1 MSDGED
7 DGVPDSATAQ
17 KLVKEFEHITNTDE
31 IMAQMFLQDNAW
43 DLSKALNNFFA
54 KKCEKIEA
62 DKVEEIL
69 EAEAIRENNDKEVS
83 VEAALEAGVLTTQAP
98 TQLTFV
104 TWNIDGL
111 DKKNLKRRTRAVIE
125 IVQKVAADI
134 VFLQEV
140 VPETFS
146 YMESKLP
153 NYECFAA
160 KQQDYFVA
168 TLLRKGRVYHDKVKL
183 VEYPTSRMGRH
194 LLAIRAHCGSVVM
207 DLFNTHLES
216 TVEHAQERMK
226 QLEQC
231 FDIITRRPSH
241 STVIFAGDLNMRD
254 KELSSVGL
262 PGSMVDVW
270 ESLGSRPEAKY
281 TWDMTRN
288 TNLEWAGKFK
298 PKCRFDRVYVRF
310 SETRNMDPQQFGL
323 LGLEKVEAT
332 QSYPSDHWG
341 IRVSLKLSQE

>member
-1 MSDGED
+1 MSDAED
-7 DGVPDSATAQ
+7 DGVPDSLTAQ
-17 KLVKEFEHITNTDE
+17 KLCKEFEHITNTDE

-43 DLSKALNNFFA
+43 DLTKALNNFFA

-62 DKVEEIL
+62 EKVEEIL
-69 EAEAIRENNDKEVS
+69 EANIIGEEDKVS
-83 VEAALEAGVLTTQAP
+83 VEAALESGVLTTQAP

-111 DKKNLKRRTRAVIE
+111 DQKNLKRRTRAVIE
-125 IVQKVAADI
+125 TVQKVAADI

-146 YMESKLP
+146 YFESKLT

-168 TLLRKGRVYHDKVKL
+168 TLLRKGRVYHDKVKV
-183 VEYPTSRMGRH
+183 VEYPTTRMGRH

-207 DLFNTHLES
+207 DLYNTHLES
-216 TVEHAQERMK
+216 TTEHAQERMK

-231 FDIITRRPSH
+231 FDIINRRPSH
-241 STVIFAGDLNMRD
+241 STVLFAGDLNMRD

-262 PGSMVDVW
+262 PGGVVDVW
-270 ESLGSRPEAKY
+270 ECLGSRPEAKY

-288 TNLEWAGKFK
+288 TNLEWAGRFK
-298 PKCRFDRVYVRF
+298 PKCRFDRVYIRS
-310 SETRNMDPQQFGL
+310 SEAKNMAPQQFGL